1 MIDTQNKY
9 DAIVLNRISN
19 LEERVKDL
27 MIAHQRFVSL
37 TQVQEIYA
45 VLVTEIEKLKT
56 TVSSLEKRVSILEDL
71 PPID

>member
-1 MIDTQNKY
+1 MIDPQNKY

>member
-1 MIDTQNKY
+1 MIDPQNKY

-37 TQVQEIYA
+37 TQVQEIYS
-45 VLVTEIEKLKT
+45 VLVTEIERLKT
-56 TVSSLEKRVSILEDL
+56 IVSSLEKRVSILEDL